1 MRIPMMEY
9 QLHSRLPWN
18 LRSFMQTLKCTYETI
33 CGEKQSKDALFE
45 LKDHGVKPI
54 TWIVEKSPFEGT

>member
-1 MRIPMMEY
+1 MIENFSLLNLECKIIEEDEKLHMRIPMMEY

-33 CGEKQSKDALFE
+33 RGEIQSKDA
-45 LKDHGVKPI
+45 
-54 TWIVEKSPFEGT
+54 